1 MTPDALD
8 TLRDIHLPAP
18 PTPWPVPDWL
28 PAAGVLAL
36 VLALFYARRLW
47 RRRAQ
52 RAALRELD
60 KLAAAHARDGEATRL
75 AGGLS
80 RLLRRHA
87 MARFPQAGVAGLT
100 GTAWLRFLDAHGG
113 NGAFCDGPGSA
124 LETIPY
130 RANNEM
136 DAAQVAALFTLARSW
151 LEANP

>member
-18 PTPWPVPDWL
+18 PAPWPVPDWL

-36 VLALFYARRLW
+36 VLALLYARRLW

-60 KLAAAHARDGEATRL
+60 RLAAAHARDNDAARL
-75 AGGLS
+75 AGGVS
-80 RLLRRHA
+80 RLLRHYA
-87 MARFPQAGVAGLT
+87 MARFPQDGVAGLT

-113 NGAFCDGPGSA
+113 NGAFCDGDGSA
-124 LETIPY
+124 LESIPY

-136 DAAQVAALFTLARSW
+136 DAAQVAALLTLARSW

>member
-18 PTPWPVPDWL
+18 PAPWPVPDWL
-28 PAAGVLAL
+28 SAAGVLAL
-36 VLALFYARRLW
+36 VLALLYARRLW
-47 RRRAQ
+47 RRRAL
-52 RAALRELD
+52 RAAVRELN
-60 KLAAAHARDGEATRL
+60 KLATAHARDGEATRL

-100 GTAWLRFLDAHGG
+100 GTAWLHFLDAHGG
-113 NGAFCDGPGSA
+113 NGAFCDGAGSA

-136 DAAQVAALFTLARSW
+136 DAAQVAALLTLARSW